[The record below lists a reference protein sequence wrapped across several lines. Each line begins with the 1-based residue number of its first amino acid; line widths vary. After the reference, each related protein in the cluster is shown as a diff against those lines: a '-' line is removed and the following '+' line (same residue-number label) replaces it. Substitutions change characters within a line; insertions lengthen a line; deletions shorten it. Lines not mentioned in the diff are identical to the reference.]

1 VSDGRGPFLGGSA
14 RVVPA
19 ARLRGA
25 LRLPGDKSIGHRA
38 LLFAAMGQGAA
49 TIDIDRPGADVQS
62 TASALAALGALIG
75 DEAGPD
81 ETRRY
86 TIGGGGTAGAAR
98 LPGEGGESLDCGNA
112 GTGMRL
118 LAGALAGRP
127 AAATLQGDASLS
139 SRPMERVAAPLRAM
153 GATVETTDGHAPVR
167 VTGTRPLRA
176 LRHELPVA
184 SAQVLGAVTLAA
196 LAADGRTSVDVPGPT
211 RDHTERMLAWL
222 GAPVRRQGLRT
233 LVDGPAGFRARSMAV
248 PGDPSSAAFWL
259 AAAAIHPDAQ
269 LVLRGVALNPS
280 RLAVVAALH
289 EMGAD
294 IEVNPDAA
302 PGADG
307 GHAPATGPEPVG
319 DLVVRGGRPL
329 RAIELVGD
337 RVADLID
344 ELPLL
349 AVVMAAAD
357 GTSEVRDARELRV
370 KESDRIALVVAGL
383 RAVGADAEELPDGW
397 RVRRGQPRE
406 AAIETRGDHRIA
418 MAFAIGALAG
428 VASSVV
434 IDHAE
439 CTGVSYPGFWDDLAR
454 VSDAPALATAA
465 I

>member
-1 VSDGRGPFLGGSA
+1 
-14 RVVPA
+14 
-19 ARLRGA
+19 
-25 LRLPGDKSIGHRA
+25 
-38 LLFAAMGQGAA
+38 
-49 TIDIDRPGADVQS
+49 
-62 TASALAALGALIG
+62 
-75 DEAGPD
+75 
-81 ETRRY
+81 
-86 TIGGGGTAGAAR
+86 
-98 LPGEGGESLDCGNA
+98 
-112 GTGMRL
+112 
-118 LAGALAGRP
+118 
-127 AAATLQGDASLS
+127 
-139 SRPMERVAAPLRAM
+139 
-153 GATVETTDGHAPVR
+153 
-167 VTGTRPLRA
+167 
-176 LRHELPVA
+176 
-184 SAQVLGAVTLAA
+184 
-196 LAADGRTSVDVPGPT
+196 
-211 RDHTERMLAWL
+211 
-222 GAPVRRQGLRT
+222 
-233 LVDGPAGFRARSMAV
+233 
-248 PGDPSSAAFWL
+248 
-259 AAAAIHPDAQ
+259 
-269 LVLRGVALNPS
+269 
-280 RLAVVAALH
+280 
-289 EMGAD
+289 
-294 IEVNPDAA
+294 
-302 PGADG
+302 
-307 GHAPATGPEPVG
+307 
-319 DLVVRGGRPL
+319 VRGGRPL